1 MSYQI
6 FWSEEA
12 IANLEQI
19 LDYLSKKW
27 TEREVRNFKAR
38 LVEQIEIIAKFP
50 FGFPASAQIPR
61 LRKAVLTKHT
71 SIIYEVSGQNIY
83 LAYIFDNRQNSE
95 KVK

>member
-19 LDYLSKKW
+19 INYLSEKW
-27 TEREVRNFKAR
+27 TEREVNNFKLR

-50 FGFPASAQIPR
+50 FGFPVSAQISR

-71 SIIYEVSGQNIY
+71 SIFYEVREQNIY
-83 LAYIFDNRQNSE
+83 LAYIFDTRQNPE
-95 KVK
+95 KVS